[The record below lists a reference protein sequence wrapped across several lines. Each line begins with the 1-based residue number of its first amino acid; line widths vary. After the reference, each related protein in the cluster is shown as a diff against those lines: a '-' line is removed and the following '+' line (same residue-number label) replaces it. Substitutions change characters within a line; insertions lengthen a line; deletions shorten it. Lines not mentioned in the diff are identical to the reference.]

1 MTANKDRLHGQV
13 ENLCLTLERENNSWG
28 QGRSS
33 STIYRVEEPRDSKAR
48 KEKLGL
54 NTSQDRT
61 FRTGWPDTIIG
72 QDVRIGTERKS
83 DQTKNVNQKT
93 DLCEL
98 DRDLRQDTDR
108 QDIMQDGQQMNTKS
122 KQEGKKETG
131 DRTAGEY

>member
-1 MTANKDRLHGQV
+1 M
-13 ENLCLTLERENNSWG
+13 
-28 QGRSS
+28 
-33 STIYRVEEPRDSKAR
+33 
-48 KEKLGL
+48 
-54 NTSQDRT
+54 
-61 FRTGWPDTIIG
+61 
-72 QDVRIGTERKS
+72 RIGTERKS

-122 KQEGKKETG
+122 KYEGKKDTG